1 MKACLNLIIA
11 LSSFLFVP
19 VRAQTIVDT
28 CQNVILKGYVI
39 KQYKKSDIEGIKL
52 NTSNIPIDLYQR
64 TYFLPIES
72 DIYNRQTIDSID
84 VFNPDEVY
92 FPPSPLTNDLIKKYF
107 KAKNSKLLS
116 QNANSDLGVT
126 FFQLNKKQNE
136 FLYKVYYSECMAFKS
151 QILNNSFNTF
161 YLNIPFNKKNKFVTC
176 YFIYQNLILEEI
188 EKINNKL
195 FLKVQYDN

>member
-1 MKACLNLIIA
+1 MKTCLNLIIA

-28 CQNVILKGYVI
+28 CQNVTLKGYII

-52 NTSNIPIDLYQR
+52 GTSNIPIDLYQR
-64 TYFLPIES
+64 TYFLSIES
-72 DIYNRQTIDSID
+72 DIFNEQTIDSIN

-92 FPPSPLTNDLIKKYF
+92 FPPSQLTNDLIKKYC
-107 KAKNSKLLS
+107 KTNKSKLLS
-116 QNANSDLGVT
+116 LNANSGLGVT
-126 FFQLNKKQNE
+126 FFQLNKKQDE
-136 FLYKVYYSECMAFKS
+136 FLYKVYYSECKAFKS

-161 YLNIPFNKKNKFVTC
+161 HLNIPFNKKNKFVTC
-176 YFIYQNLILEEI
+176 YFIYQDIILEEI

-195 FLKVQYDN
+195 FLMVQYDN